1 MRLEQTLVG
10 QQARRAAEYQQH
22 CGRGF
27 GRRII
32 QQLDSLQ
39 LIVSPRW
46 PNECIATVRVRG

>member
-10 QQARRAAEYQQH
+10 LQARRAAEYQQH

-46 PNECIATVRVRG
+46 PNEYIATVRVRG